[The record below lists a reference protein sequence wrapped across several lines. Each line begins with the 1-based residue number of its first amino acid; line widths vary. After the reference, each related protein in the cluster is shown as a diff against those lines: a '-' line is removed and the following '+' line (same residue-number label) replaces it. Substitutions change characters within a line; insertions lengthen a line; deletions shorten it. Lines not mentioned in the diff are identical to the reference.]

1 MYLKLGLGL
10 SSALNKGILRYKT
23 FPFPFPSFAG
33 FLDFRLE
40 FLVVIFV
47 CSPVFLWNPS
57 TKVVWEK
64 VSVPKMAS
72 PEARKILNQELLSK
86 YRCVPK
92 IGFGFK
98 FGFEKGFRYKTFF
111 YVFLFAGFLDFRLE
125 FLVVIFV
132 CSPVF
137 LLNPSTKVVWEKQ

>member
-1 MYLKLGLGL
+1 
-10 SSALNKGILRYKT
+10 
-23 FPFPFPSFAG
+23 
-33 FLDFRLE
+33 
-40 FLVVIFV
+40 
-47 CSPVFLWNPS
+47 
-57 TKVVWEK
+57 
-64 VSVPKMAS
+64 MAS

-98 FGFEKGFRYKTFF
+98 FGFEKGFRYKTLPFPSF
-111 YVFLFAGFLDFRLE
+111 VFVFAGFLDFRLE

-137 LLNPSTKVVWEKQ
+137 LWNPTTSRLGKSFSVPKMASPEARKILNPELLSKLSLIHI